1 MKKRVILIVFI
12 LIFIPELF
20 AGFQHHKERGN
31 FNFYYDK
38 KLNQYS
44 LEYIISLT
52 EIFDMKC
59 KKKFFCTNSSSLD
72 IYLYNDTAR
81 FINEQKGRW
90 WQKYVI
96 KSNSAAVN
104 NIELLLQQNGLKN
117 LLKYIIY
124 RNNIINSFKNR
135 LPVWFSNGLAIY
147 YSDETFFKNKGL
159 KFSSFE
165 EFVKKLD
172 NYTTK
177 EECEQANYNCC
188 KSIKYLVDNFGEDKI
203 LEYIKTIK
211 TEKEFENKFYN
222 FFKTTYKDFIKVS
235 MNL

>member
-1 MKKRVILIVFI
+1 MKKRLLLIAFI
-12 LIFIPELF
+12 LIFIPELLADF
-20 AGFQHHKERGN
+20 KHKKRGN
-31 FNFYYDK
+31 YNFYYDK
-38 KLNQYS
+38 KLNRYS

-52 EIFDMKC
+52 EIFDMEC
-59 KKKFFCTNSSSLD
+59 KSKIFCTNSDSLD

-90 WQKYVI
+90 WQKYII
-96 KSNSAAVN
+96 KSNSAAIN
-104 NIELLLQQNGLKN
+104 NIELLLQKNGLKN

-124 RNNIINSFKNR
+124 KNNILNSFKKR

-147 YSDETFFKNKGL
+147 YSDETLFKNKGL

-165 EFVKKLD
+165 EFIKKLTD
-172 NYTTK
+172 YTTK

-188 KSIKYLVDNFGEDKI
+188 KSIKHLVDNFGEDKI
-203 LEYIKTIK
+203 LEYIRTVT
-211 TEKEFENKFYN
+211 TEKEFEKSFYD

-235 MNL
+235 LNL